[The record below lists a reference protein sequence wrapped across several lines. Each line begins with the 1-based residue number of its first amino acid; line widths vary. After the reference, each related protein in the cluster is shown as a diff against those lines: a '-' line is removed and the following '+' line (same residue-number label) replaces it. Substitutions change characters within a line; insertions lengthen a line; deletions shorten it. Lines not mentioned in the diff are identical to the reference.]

1 MKLKKLRYVFFI
13 LALGIFAS
21 CTGSNGPSAP
31 VKVTP
36 SVYVAGSYSN
46 GGNHTATVWKDGV
59 ATDLDC
65 PVSASCSASSIYVSG
80 GHVYVA
86 GNYTAGG
93 NSFAVV
99 WIDGAMTDISVS
111 TTYNYA
117 TSIFVSGGNVYVA
130 GFYSNDPIAS
140 ITNIIAAM
148 WIDSGAGFVETDLQ
162 YTSTPAQA
170 EAYCIY
176 VSGGTFYVG
185 GFDNLLGAIWTNI
198 GEVTLT
204 GNSYP
209 TVYSIYASGSDV
221 YAAGFDFDG
230 TISFG
235 VATVWKNGVKL
246 PDLSVPVAGTT
257 AQANSIFVNG
267 GSVYVAGTYG
277 SPTIATS
284 WVDGARTDLPI
295 PPLGVS
301 TAGSSIFVSGGSVYV
316 AGSYNDGV
324 NDIAV
329 IWTNAGSGFVA
340 MDLANPGT
348 SSTATSVFVVA
359 P

>member
-1 MKLKKLRYVFFI
+1 MNLKKLSYVFFI

-21 CTGSNGPSAP
+21 CSGSNGPSAP
-31 VKVTP
+31 VTVKP

-46 GGNHTATVWKDGV
+46 GGNRTATVWKDGV
-59 ATDLDC
+59 ANDLDC
-65 PVSASCSASSIYVSG
+65 PAGASCSASSVYVSG

-86 GNYTAGG
+86 GNYIAGG
-93 NSFAVV
+93 NSFAAV
-99 WIDGAMTDISVS
+99 WIDGAITDISVS
-111 TTYNYA
+111 PLYNYA
-117 TSIFVSGGNVYVA
+117 TSIFVSGSDVYVA
-130 GFYSNDPIAS
+130 GFYSNDGGV
-140 ITNIIAAM
+140 NIIAAL
-148 WIDSGAGFVETDLQ
+148 WIDAGAGFVETDLQ
-162 YTSTPAQA
+162 YATTPAQA
-170 EAYCIY
+170 EANCVY
-176 VSGGTFYVG
+176 VSGSTFYVG

-209 TVYSIYASGSDV
+209 TVYSIYASAGDV
-221 YAAGFDFDG
+221 YAAGFDFDS

-246 PDLSVPVAGTT
+246 PDLPVPVSGTT
-257 AQANSIFVNG
+257 AQANSIFVSS

-277 SPTIATS
+277 SPTVATS
-284 WVDGARTDLPI
+284 WVDGVRTDLPI
-295 PPLGVS
+295 HPLGVS

-329 IWTNAGSGFVA
+329 IWTNAGAGFVETI
-340 MDLANPGT
+340 LANSGT
-348 SSTATSVFVVA
+348 SSTATSVFVGT